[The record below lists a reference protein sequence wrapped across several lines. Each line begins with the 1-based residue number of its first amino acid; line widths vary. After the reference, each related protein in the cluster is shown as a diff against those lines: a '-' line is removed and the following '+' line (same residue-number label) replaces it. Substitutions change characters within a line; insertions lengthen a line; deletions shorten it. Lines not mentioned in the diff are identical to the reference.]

1 MAMYEDDTSTSDG
14 LFNELARSGKPN
26 QKIGEVDILNRN
38 SQMSDTRFGNLPR
51 NRIVAN
57 RYNMSNPAFC

>member
-1 MAMYEDDTSTSDG
+1 MHEDGTSIRDG
-14 LFNELARSGKPN
+14 LLYELTRSGKPN

-38 SQMSDTRFGNLPR
+38 SQMSDTGFGNFCG
-51 NRIVAN
+51 NCVVAD